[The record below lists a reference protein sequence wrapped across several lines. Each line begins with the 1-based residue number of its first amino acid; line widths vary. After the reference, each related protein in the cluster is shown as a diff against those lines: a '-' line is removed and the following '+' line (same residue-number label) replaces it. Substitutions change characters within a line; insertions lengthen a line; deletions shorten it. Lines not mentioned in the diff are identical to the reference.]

1 MLSFEE
7 FQATVSAEKN
17 LLTFEQFKT
26 QVLTVF
32 KCHGTDCNFDVES
45 IAPED
50 VSAEFVEDEEDEDS
64 ETEVSYSYAFMADLY
79 FPKYPNTQFV
89 VKYVIDHKNCNYGR
103 WIVIKL
109 RYEKICKNIS
119 NSLAQ
124 ALSVVAQKTEENI
137 KEEIALFNHIQN

>member
-32 KCHGTDCNFDVES
+32 KCHDIDCDF
-45 IAPED
+45 
-50 VSAEFVEDEEDEDS
+50 
-64 ETEVSYSYAFMADLY
+64 TKLSYAFIAELC
-79 FPKYPNTQFV
+79 FPKYPNIIFEV
-89 VKYVIDHKNCNYGR
+89 RYAIDHENCNYGR
-103 WIVIKL
+103 WIVIK
-109 RYEKICKNIS
+109 RYEKICKDIS
-119 NSLAQ
+119 DSLAQ